1 MITLECY
8 PSPAGS
14 FWNPMT
20 VQGKVH
26 SKNKCCVRRNFV
38 QKADVWF
45 FIYFLCS
52 MTGTLFSIPRGK
64 NYFKIHN
71 LCMQSRTND
80 ALSSSST
87 LNKGRTSLFLS
98 FNKLSEKSS
107 EHFSKHTSY
116 SLHRNVLAAKFSCQ
130 NQSKIFTHGLFR
142 RLYVQDW
149 IQ

>member
-87 LNKGRTSLFLS
+87 LNKGRTSLSLSFFLS
-98 FNKLSEKSS
+98 FREKLWTFFKTHIIQFAPKCVGCKVFMPKSE
-107 EHFSKHTSY
+107 
-116 SLHRNVLAAKFSCQ
+116 
-130 NQSKIFTHGLFR
+130 
-142 RLYVQDW
+142 
-149 IQ
+149 